1 MTEKSSTAPGES
13 PVRRRPLWIRLCT
26 VVALALTA
34 WHILA
39 SFLWIAPPGPARDA
53 VPGDALRL
61 YMLPLFGQ
69 SWSVF
74 APEPVNGD
82 HRLEVRA
89 LIETDGTEVVTDWVS
104 PTDVELSLS
113 RHNLFP
119 PRAANLGLQV
129 ASAHKGAYEDLDEE
143 HEEALKQ
150 DFTTQDW
157 PARLSAA
164 LASPDD
170 DEETAVDTYL
180 EAEEL
185 TTAYATQVAYAVWGD
200 DVTRVQFRT
209 TRQNVI
215 PFAER
220 NEPDAEKPALQVVDT
235 GWRGLIER
243 DDQSREQ
250 FADYFCSA
258 PLEVCE

>member
-1 MTEKSSTAPGES
+1 MTEKNSTVPGES

-39 SFLWIAPPGPARDA
+39 SFLWIAPAGPARDV
-53 VPGDALRL
+53 VPRDALRA
-61 YMLPLFGQ
+61 YMIPLFGQ

-89 LIETDGTEVVTDWVS
+89 VAEENGTEAVTDWVS
-104 PTDVELSLS
+104 PTDVELSRS
-113 RHNLFP
+113 RHTLFP
-119 PRAANLGLQV
+119 PRAANLGLLV
-129 ASAHKGAYEDLDEE
+129 AAEHKGAYEDLDEE
-143 HEEALKQ
+143 HAEAVEQ
-150 DFTTQDW
+150 DFTTEDW
-157 PARLSAA
+157 PSRLSAA
-164 LASPDD
+164 LTPRDD
-170 DEETAVDTYL
+170 DEAAVDAYL

-185 TTAYATQVAYAVWGD
+185 TTAYATQVAHAVWGD

-220 NEPDAEKPALQVVDT
+220 NEPDAQKPALQVVDT